1 MSGGPTLKFANGI
14 LNMSVGRTPET
25 GIGLSDISTLRIA
38 LTNDT
43 PDNTVETMADVTEV
57 TGTSYDRVDPSADFA
72 SAAVA
77 GAISNDGVIEW
88 AEDTA
93 GDWTTIRGWVLV
105 VGATAGTTTDKVI
118 GYNSVNAADTQA
130 GDTVTIPVA
139 QVSMTFV

>member
-1 MSGGPTLKFANGI
+1 MAGGATRKFTTGVC
-14 LNMSVGRTPET
+14 NMLAGRTPET

-43 PDNTVETMADVTEV
+43 PDATVETMDDVTEV
-57 TGTSYDRVDPSADFA
+57 TGTSYARVDHSSAFGTGAD
-72 SAAVA
+72 V
-77 GAISNDGVIEW
+77 GAIANDGVVSW

-118 GYNSVNAADTQA
+118 AFNSVNAADTQA
-130 GDTVTIPVA
+130 GDTVTIPIGDIA
-139 QVSMTFV
+139 MAFI